1 MAWRTRRGAAY
12 RHASHSRKGFQKQ
25 KEEKMMFSQY
35 RLQRIVMFAATL
47 VLAMGLIPSPA
58 AAQYQ
63 VVNLTSDQKGKAKH
77 VDPNLVNAWGMSY
90 GPGGPFWVS
99 DEGTGLSTVYNGSGA
114 PQSTVV
120 TIPPSSGSG
129 KGTPTGQ
136 VYNGT
141 SDFKVT
147 QGSKSG
153 PAYFIFDT
161 LDGTIS
167 GWNPTVNSD
176 TAIIAVNNTGAEY
189 TGLAIGTNSGAN
201 YIYGADFLN
210 NKVDIYDG
218 SFNFV
223 SSFTDPNVPSGYA
236 PYNVQNIGGQLY
248 VTYTATNLSGGGVV
262 DIFDTA
268 GNLIKTFASGGTLN
282 APWGIALAPANFGPA
297 SKALLVGNLG
307 SGRISAFNA
316 KTGKLIG
323 PLKDTKRKVISIS
336 GLWGLEFGGGSSSN
350 GKTNQL
356 FFTAGTNGYAD
367 GLFGVI
373 NFK

>member
-1 MAWRTRRGAAY
+1 
-12 RHASHSRKGFQKQ
+12 
-25 KEEKMMFSQY
+25 MFSQY